1 MAKVRSWFCAE
12 SWNENQEL
20 MDLTDLI
27 MQIYFQFP
35 EHAKSCDLGFQI
47 SMIYSISM
55 IWWLRINNQR
65 QQCCFHLTE

>member
-35 EHAKSCDLGFQI
+35 GTC
-47 SMIYSISM
+47 
-55 IWWLRINNQR
+55 
-65 QQCCFHLTE
+65 